1 MPPRKRQPTTGQDA
15 LTLDGPIDTQPFFES
30 KRAAAVLKHAI
41 LTGYVAPFAVKT
53 GSTSVDH
60 RVGIID
66 GYAGAGRY
74 DNGEPGSPAIIAEAA
89 RSPALRDRKLE

>member
-1 MPPRKRQPTTGQDA
+1 MPPRKRQPTTEQDVLA
-15 LTLDGPIDTQPFFES
+15 LDGQIDTQPFFES

-41 LTGYVAPFAVKT
+41 LSGYVSPFAVKT

-60 RVGIID
+60 RVAIVD

-74 DNGEPGSPAIIAEAA
+74 DDEVVVRQHRGRYERHGIEDGG
-89 RSPALRDRKLE
+89 R